1 MGNMSVRNIPDS
13 DLAALKRIAA
23 QNGRSAES
31 EVRLAIAELVC
42 AARGNGFG
50 SLLHEKY
57 GGTLDDDFE
66 IERELTA
73 AEPMSI
79 E

>member
-13 DLAALKRIAA
+13 DLAALKQIAA
-23 QNGRSAES
+23 QNGRTAES

-42 AARGNGFG
+42 AELANGFG

-66 IERELTA
+66 IERELTVT
-73 AEPMSI
+73 EPMSI